1 MKALVVFVILGQ
13 QEQQQEEDG
22 NDGGG
27 SDDDDDDDDDNEE
40 RKNKDIDKQ
49 ARELTK
55 NIPQNV
61 KRIAVLVNAK
71 DEFIEQI
78 KDYFDCFQLHGHEDV
93 KRIKELKQKFN
104 KGIIKAIRV
113 TDEASARTFSQFED
127 EVDMFLFDS
136 PAMEKSAKFDW
147 KILKNLKITKPYLV
161 AGSININNVDEVL
174 KYKPYGIDISGGVEK
189 SRGIKSNKKIIE
201 FLDKVKA

>member
-1 MKALVVFVILGQ
+1 MHPKVKICGMTNAETIQTAIKHNVDYLGFVFYPKSPRNLTP
-13 QEQQQEEDG
+13 EQA
-22 NDGGG
+22 
-27 SDDDDDDDDDNEE
+27 
-40 RKNKDIDKQ
+40 K
-49 ARELTK
+49 ELTR

-61 KRIAVLVNAK
+61 KRVAVLVNAK

-113 TDEASARTFSQFED
+113 TDEASARTFSQFGD
-127 EVDMFLFDS
+127 EVDMLIFDS

-147 KILKNLKITKPYLV
+147 QILSKLKITKPYLI
-161 AGSININNVDEVL
+161 AGSININNVDEIL
-174 KYKPYGIDISGGVEK
+174 KYNPTGVDVSAGVE
-189 SRGIKSNKKIIE
+189 SSVGVKSNEKIIE
-201 FLDKVKA
+201 FLDKVKS

>member
-1 MKALVVFVILGQ
+1 MHPKVKICGMTNAETIKTAIKHKVDYLGFVFYSKSPRNLTP
-13 QEQQQEEDG
+13 
-22 NDGGG
+22 N
-27 SDDDDDDDDDNEE
+27 
-40 RKNKDIDKQ
+40 Q
-49 ARELTK
+49 AKELTI

-61 KRIAVLVNAK
+61 KRVAVLVNAK

-127 EVDMFLFDS
+127 DVDMLIFDS
-136 PAMEKSAKFDW
+136 PAMEKTAKFDW
-147 KILKNLKITKPYLV
+147 QILSKLKITKPYLI
-161 AGSININNVDEVL
+161 AGSININNVDEIL
-174 KYKPYGIDISGGVEK
+174 KYNPTGVDVSAGVE
-189 SRGIKSNKKIIE
+189 SSVGVKSNEKIIE
-201 FLDKVKA
+201 FLDKVKS

>member
-1 MKALVVFVILGQ
+1 MHPKVKICGMTNAETIQTAIEHKVDYLGFVFYPKSPRNLTP
-13 QEQQQEEDG
+13 D
-22 NDGGG
+22 
-27 SDDDDDDDDDNEE
+27 
-40 RKNKDIDKQ
+40 Q
-49 ARELTK
+49 AKELTK
-55 NIPQNV
+55 NIPQHV

-127 EVDMFLFDS
+127 EVDMLIFDS
-136 PAMEKSAKFDW
+136 PAMEKTAKFDW
-147 KILKNLKITKPYLV
+147 QILSKLKITKPYLI
-161 AGSININNVDEVL
+161 AGSININNVDEIL
-174 KYKPYGIDISGGVEK
+174 KYNPTGVDVSAGVE
-189 SRGIKSNKKIIE
+189 SSVGVKSNEKIIE
-201 FLDKVKA
+201 FLDKVKS